1 MEVNRKAR
9 ETFEANLEEE
19 GLEVE
24 HDFRVSDN
32 GLIKRYIKEKKL
44 KYQRK
49 QKKIFFFKYQ
59 RIRLKRYCNYSYEYQ

>member
-32 GLIKRYIKEKKL
+32 GLIKISKK
-44 KYQRK
+44 R
-49 QKKIFFFKYQ
+49 
-59 RIRLKRYCNYSYEYQ
+59 N